1 MVFMNMTESIGI
13 ILGNATTHTTGSM
26 FLTLLMVL
34 IIIMAIAL
42 MFGIKL
48 EFTIILVLPL
58 VLSYMAFYSEFV
70 ATGMILLF
78 YIGFLITKNFLFK

>member
-1 MVFMNMTESIGI
+1 MVFINWTESIGI
-13 ILGNATTHTTGSM
+13 VIGNSTQYTTGSM

-34 IIIMAIAL
+34 IIILAMAL

-48 EFTIILVLPL
+48 EFTVILVLPL
-58 VLSYMAFYSEFV
+58 VLGYMAYYSEFI